1 VALSAPG
8 ALRSV
13 IGVALYVTVAGMIG
27 VALGALFRNSAAGIA
42 TFAAVFFVIPPLA
55 GLLPASVS
63 NHVGPYL
70 PSNAGGV
77 LWGGASSVHNALSPW
92 TGFGLLCGYA
102 AVLIAAAA
110 WRLRRADA

>member
-1 VALSAPG
+1 VAITAPG

-13 IGVALYVTVAGMIG
+13 IGAALYITVAGLIG
-27 VALGALFRNSAAGIA
+27 VCLGTLFRNTAAGIA
-42 TFAAVFFVIPPLA
+42 TFAAIFFVVPPLTQ
-55 GLLPASVS
+55 LLPASVG
-63 NHVGPYL
+63 NHLTPYL

-77 LWGGASSVHNALSPW
+77 LWGGAMNVHDALAPW
-92 TGFGLLCGYA
+92 TGFSLLCGYA